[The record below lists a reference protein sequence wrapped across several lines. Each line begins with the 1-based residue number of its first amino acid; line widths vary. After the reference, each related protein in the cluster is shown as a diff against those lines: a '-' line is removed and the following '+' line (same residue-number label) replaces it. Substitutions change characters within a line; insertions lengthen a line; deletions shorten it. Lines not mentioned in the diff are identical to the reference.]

1 MHFGNNL
8 KDRVLRVHTAA
19 KLSGYSERTIRRRIQ
34 NREIPATRIGRRAWG
49 IRLSDL
55 SRDHEQDGGSNV
67 GN

>member
-8 KDRVLRVHTAA
+8 KDRILRVQTVA

-34 NREIPATRIGRRAWG
+34 NHEIPASRIGRRAWG
-49 IRLSDL
+49 VRFSDL
-55 SRDHEQDGGSNV
+55 NRDHDKDGGDHV

>member
-8 KDRVLRVHTAA
+8 KDRVLRVRTVA

-34 NREIPATRIGRRAWG
+34 NHEIPASRIGRRAWG
-49 IRLSDL
+49 IRFSDL
-55 SRDHEQDGGSNV
+55 GRDHEAHGGDHA